1 MTGLRDQVYRSATWY
16 YIILSDQTGL
26 GPTLSASEVLLGCL
40 MPHPLQRRNF
50 LPCLYSRSQTFVQI
64 WNEDNIVLVSRSE
77 QIHYNPSEASDK
89 VTDVQQKSYWGIRRV
104 NPAWKT

>member
-1 MTGLRDQVYRSATWY
+1 MTGLRNQVYRKATWY

-64 WNEDNIVLVSRSE
+64 WNENNIVLVSRSE

-89 VTDVQQKSYWGIRRV
+89 VTLV
-104 NPAWKT
+104 